1 MKAYRWTVS
10 TVWMLILLSGSAAQA
25 QSLAGLSSAQLQRFS
40 RDLVPSSS
48 EDFFR
53 KGREQFDRQIE
64 LLNRLPNLPDRILKV
79 NPQIEYPK
87 QNDRPTFSKPLAPP
101 SGDRLKF

>member
-10 TVWMLILLSGSAAQA
+10 TVWMLTLLLGSAAQA
-25 QSLAGLSSAQLQRFS
+25 ESLTGLSSAQLQRLS

-64 LLNRLPNLPDRILKV
+64 LLNRLPNPPDRVLKIV
-79 NPQIEYPK
+79 PQPQYQK
-87 QNDRPTFSKPLAPP
+87 RNDRPTFSESLAPQ
-101 SGDRLKF
+101 SGDRLKS